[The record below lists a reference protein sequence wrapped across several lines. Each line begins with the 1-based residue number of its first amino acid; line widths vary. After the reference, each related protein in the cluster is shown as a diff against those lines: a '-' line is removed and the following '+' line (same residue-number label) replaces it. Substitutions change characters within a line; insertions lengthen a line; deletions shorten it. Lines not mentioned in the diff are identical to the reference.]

1 MKEEDVQP
9 GEWVILV
16 EDKVVAHNKDAKVIF
31 ELMKNYEEGRAI
43 MSKEPSGQYCFY

>member
-1 MKEEDVQP
+1 MTKDEVQP

-16 EDKVVAHNKDAKVIF
+16 DDKVLAHNKDAKVIY
-31 ELMKNYEEGRAI
+31 ELMKNYEEGTAR

>member
-31 ELMKNYEEGRAI
+31 ELMKNYEEGQAI